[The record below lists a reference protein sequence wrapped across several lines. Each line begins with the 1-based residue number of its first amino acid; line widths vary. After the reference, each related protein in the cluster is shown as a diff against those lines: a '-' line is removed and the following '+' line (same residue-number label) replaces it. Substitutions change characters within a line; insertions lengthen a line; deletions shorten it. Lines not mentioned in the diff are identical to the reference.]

1 MTSHD
6 KILPMLFHDCGN
18 PRVQINVI
26 RVTRGGWNFPGKN
39 RSVTLEWPLTPY
51 LHNERGGVGFDVVIA
66 TDAREDLVS
75 ETEGGVLRRDVR
87 ANLSHD
93 LEQCDLT

>member
-1 MTSHD
+1 MGVN
-6 KILPMLFHDCGN
+6 C
-18 PRVQINVI
+18 
-26 RVTRGGWNFPGKN
+26 PGKN
-39 RSVTLEWPLTPY
+39 EWPLTPY
-51 LHNERGGVGFDVVIA
+51 LHNERGGVGFDVVVA

-93 LEQCDLT
+93 L